1 MSDFTGLEE
10 QLNVERRKVD
20 VGEVS
25 FSVREIV
32 RMYEEG
38 DLTIAPAYQRK
49 YRWSEEIA
57 SKFIESLFLGL
68 PIPPVF
74 VATNDDFEWEVVDGL
89 QRISTLIFY
98 ISSSPESLN
107 AIGKNRSLKLS
118 GLNKLTQLNEV
129 SYTDLPTNLQRY
141 LNRQPIQLRSLTDKS
156 DKEVRFDLFERLNSG
171 AIALT
176 PQEVRSSVYKG
187 RFIDFLETLTENG
200 DLKSLLKL
208 QTANQSDGT
217 SAEQVLKFFAYKN
230 YRDKFRGAVSTF
242 LNSYTAQ
249 AEVGFD
255 YENERR
261 VFEESMSKLTNLL
274 DGGNFLRKNTRITPL
289 VQFEACA
296 VAIGT
301 LVERGEDVIPPSGDW
316 LNDEELVASSTG
328 GTNTRAMLKRR
339 IDRAVQIFTGNE

>member
-10 QLNVERRKVD
+10 QLNEERRKVD

-98 ISSSPESLN
+98 VSNSSKSLT
-107 AIGKNRSLKLS
+107 AIGKNKPLKLS
-118 GLNKLTQLNEV
+118 GLSKLTQLNDV
-129 SYTDLPTNLQRY
+129 AYSDLPTNLQRY
-141 LNRQPIQLRSLTDKS
+141 LNRQPIQLTSLTDKS

-187 RFIDFLETLTENG
+187 KFIDFLEELSENP

-217 SAEQVLKFFAYKN
+217 TAEQVLKFFAYKN
-230 YRDKFRGAVSTF
+230 YRDNFRGAVSTF
-242 LNSYTAQ
+242 LNEYTAHV
-249 AEVGFD
+249 EVGFD
-255 YENERR
+255 YENERET
-261 VFEESMSKLTNLL
+261 FEQSMEILTRILE
-274 DGGNFLRKNTRITPL
+274 GRNFLRKNTNITPL

-301 LVERGEDVIPPSGDW
+301 LLDQGRQITHPSGDW
-316 LNDEELVASSTG
+316 INDKDLVASSTG

-339 IDRAVQIFTGNE
+339 IDRAAEIFTGNE

>member
-49 YRWSEEIA
+49 YRWPAEIA

-89 QRISTLIFY
+89 QRISTLIYFV
-98 ISSSPESLN
+98 STSTETLS
-107 AIGKNRSLKLS
+107 AIGRTHPLKLS
-118 GLNKLTQLNEV
+118 GLNKLTQLNDI
-129 SYTDLPTNLQRY
+129 SYVDLPVNLQRY
-141 LNRQPIQLRSLTDKS
+141 LNRQPIQLTSLTDKS

-187 RFIDFLETLTENG
+187 KFIDFLETLSENR
-200 DLKSLLKL
+200 DLQSLLKL
-208 QTANQSDGT
+208 QTLNQSDGT
-217 SAEQVLKFFAYKN
+217 AAEQVLKFYAYKN
-230 YRDKFRGAVSTF
+230 SQNSFNGAVSKF
-242 LNSYTAQ
+242 LNDYTAETQ
-249 AEVGFD
+249 SGFD
-255 YENERR
+255 YQNERQI
-261 VFEESMSKLTNLL
+261 FEEAMNTLSSILQ
-274 DGGNFLRKNTRITPL
+274 GGYFLRKNTNVTPL

-296 VAIGT
+296 VAVGQII
-301 LVERGEDVIPPSGDW
+301 EKGEIVIPPSGDW
-316 LNDEELVASSTG
+316 INDKVLVDSSTG
-328 GTNTRAMLKRR
+328 GTNTKAMLRRR
-339 IDRAVQIFTGNE
+339 IERAVEIFSGNE